1 MGDLGEAGR
10 SVSEEEELGCV
21 LIVCVLRNLGACWPP
36 FANPDFAVTPSR
48 LLSFLLV
55 PLLVLPSCTVP
66 RIDPAQPT
74 KAIKVDDKPMRSA
87 GIWPRRLPPNEPSFQ
102 VKQGE
107 PPVDEGTFMHCR
119 IYKAGK
125 VRDGLALFLAS
136 RRQIPIKERETP
148 FTLTVAHKN
157 EDQVIELDTE
167 NHRITLAVIRAA
179 KTKKPRGLVLYLASI
194 MLISN
199 EEKAFIRKLQQRG
212 WNVAA
217 ITPSIDLFAKD
228 RWDQEWNADQVNQHA
243 SLVAHEI
250 DNCLAES
257 AYAAESVLAYLAQKN
272 PKWVRGARVVI
283 GASVGA
289 LATPAV
295 LKRIGGADAVVYIGG
310 GANVPEVALES
321 SIDIYQPK
329 IRVSDGLSVS
339 LRREKVAE
347 ARRRLKEL
355 ALQRSRVD
363 PLKIAPTLP
372 QIPTL
377 MLSGEMDRIVPA
389 HTGDLLY
396 HALGRPERWRYPV
409 GHILLFLGLPLQ
421 AERVADWMEEKVGA
435 GSE

>member
-1 MGDLGEAGR
+1 MGHVG
-10 SVSEEEELGCV
+10 VSLAQLISTAVPRPWLLSIALTGCV
-21 LIVCVLRNLGACWPP
+21 LAT
-36 FANPDFAVTPSR
+36 A
-48 LLSFLLV
+48 
-55 PLLVLPSCTVP
+55 SCTV
-66 RIDPAQPT
+66 RKIDPANPARGVT
-74 KAIKVDDKPMRSA
+74 LGSVHSPSS
-87 GIWPRRLPPNEPSFQ
+87 GLWPRRLRPTKPSFV
-102 VKQGE
+102 VKQGK
-107 PPVDEGTFMHCR
+107 PPVDEGNFMNCR
-119 IYKAGK
+119 VLKAGDVK
-125 VRDGLALFLAS
+125 DGVALIVAS
-136 RRQIPIKERETP
+136 RRRIPIQERDEP
-148 FTLTVAHKN
+148 FTLTVIGRG
-157 EDQVIELDTE
+157 EDQEIELKTKD
-167 NHRITLAVIRAA
+167 HRITLAVVRAA

-217 ITPSIDLFAKD
+217 ITPPIDLFAKD

-243 SLVAHEI
+243 NLVAHEI

-329 IRVSDGLSVS
+329 IRVSDGLSAS

-347 ARRRLKEL
+347 TRRRLKEL

-363 PLKIAPTLP
+363 PLKVAPTLP

-377 MLSGEMDRIVPA
+377 MLSGEMDHIVPA

-421 AERVADWMEEKVGA
+421 AERVANWMEEKIGA